1 MPANLGHNV
10 GWALGLASQGPA
22 AGGACS
28 NLASTAAARAAAT
41 GGLCVRGRVGV
52 VWLDSLSASN
62 FARLK
67 NQQTNA

>member
-22 AGGACS
+22 GGACS
-28 NLASTAAARAAAT
+28 DLASTAAARAAAT
-41 GGLCVRGRVGV
+41 GCLCVRGRVGV

-67 NQQTNA
+67 NQQTNL